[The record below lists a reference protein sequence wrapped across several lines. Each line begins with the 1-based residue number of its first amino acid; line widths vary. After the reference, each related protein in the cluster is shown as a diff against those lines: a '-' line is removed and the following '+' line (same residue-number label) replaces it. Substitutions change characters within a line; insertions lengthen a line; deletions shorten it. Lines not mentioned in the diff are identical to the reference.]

1 MARLRH
7 RSCQLVALGRNT
19 RKGRPKSAHY
29 AEATQPGRRGLWTRG
44 PEPIEARTQE
54 DAMTAPFIFI
64 GTHKIKPGRR
74 EEYKRYFA

>member
-1 MARLRH
+1 
-7 RSCQLVALGRNT
+7 
-19 RKGRPKSAHY
+19 
-29 AEATQPGRRGLWTRG
+29 LWTRG

-64 GTHKIKPGRR
+64 GTHKIKAGRR